1 MADGV
6 QNAAVICCFM
16 TPDYQISENCEK
28 ELQCA
33 ADSKIRII
41 PCMLGDQNN
50 TEWKP
55 SGWLKLVTAG
65 LNYVKIRDH
74 SDLNI
79 RLKAKELIGRI
90 KNQYLPPAEER
101 APAPPK
107 FFESIREKYLRE
119 NRIKRIVNEE
129 KSFPIEQSYINLAM
143 IETKEQQEKEKKLKE
158 QDKHGRPDRE
168 NDQDNRR
175 PYQHNEILGTYEEIY
190 GTKTSINVEEIFQKC
205 KGANKKVLVLGRAG
219 IGKST
224 FCQYVTYR
232 WAKHDLWSEYEL
244 LVLIHLRKLTV
255 SRYPQGKEY
264 SPSDIMKKEYFP
276 YDDISREERQY
287 FNEQCKNGKV
297 LWILDGYDEFAQ
309 NIPAQLEDSF
319 QHVRET
325 QHHILT
331 SRPYPI
337 DFSYDANMEIIGFT
351 DDNIHKYVEQF
362 FNQIECEKQ
371 NAPPESS
378 KAIKFIQ
385 SNPSVWG
392 VAHIP
397 VNLELIC
404 TAWSNTDWSKTTML
418 TVSVLY
424 DNIIE
429 WLCRRYLTKQN
440 IKQIDMFKPAV
451 YKQCNA
457 PLQFLEHLAFKAMK
471 QNKIMLPPELLEET
485 QQDCPLDHFQE
496 ISNFGI
502 LKSYDDKLAGASNE
516 TKKQYYF
523 VHLSFQ
529 EHFAARHLLKLLGG
543 SNKQEAINFIN
554 NYKYDQR
561 LRLVFIF
568 ATGLLAQSTFQSVR
582 KVFITTLDGET
593 FDLVGLQHTKLL
605 IECID
610 QLIDHTVFPER
621 TAYLK
626 TITQWI
632 VISAAQKPRII
643 QDHLLQSLQ
652 RAINLTNAEIIQNTL
667 MKLLQSTQA
676 TTKDRISYI
685 IVNLEIPKPIPR
697 YLTAICAAMGDED
710 EDVREWACEVFGK
723 IGKEAA
729 TIEMITALV
738 NAMRDGNDHA
748 RMGACEAFG
757 KMGEKAA
764 TNEVI
769 VALVNSMHDG
779 EKYVRLGACKALG
792 NMGEKAATTEV
803 IAALVNSTHDEEKYV
818 RLGACK
824 TLGKMGEKTK
834 TNEVIVALVNGM
846 RDEEKYVRS
855 GASEALGKMG
865 EKTKTNEVIA
875 ALVNAMRAEDYDVR
889 SGVCEA
895 LVRIGEKAA
904 TNKVIAALVNAM
916 RDDYWRV
923 RSEACDALG
932 KMGEKAATTE
942 VIAALVNSMRDE
954 GEVVRRMA
962 SEALGKMGE
971 KAATTEVIAALVNG
985 MRDGDEYVPM
995 MACEALERLGK
1006 KGATNGVIAAIVNA
1020 IRDGDEVVRRMPY
1033 EGLGNFGEKAATTE
1047 VIAALVNAMRDGN
1060 KYVRRWACQALE
1072 KMGEKGATNEVIVAL
1087 MNAMRDEYEVVRRIS
1102 YGALGKMGEKAA
1114 TNEVIAALVN
1124 AMRDGDKNV
1133 RGISYE
1139 ALGKMGEKAA
1149 TTEVIAALVNGM
1161 RDEDGWIRSVACE
1174 ALGNIGEKAATN
1186 EVIAALVDVCGA
1198 TLVDDE
1204 YKLHKSLSVAL
1215 CSYNG
1220 LRNLDLHM
1228 IEKLTFCV
1236 KEWELMDLTSMPAAQ
1251 LFKIYRETEND
1262 AWLPL
1267 IVRGSL
1273 LQGIAVTVDGNTV
1286 RIYHGG
1292 GVVLVD
1298 MFKDRLRESLVKAF
1312 ENQIQELESHC
1323 MEQWKSG
1330 RSGTKATSFVDVF

>member
-471 QNKIMLPPELLEET
+471 QNRIMLPPELLEET

-529 EHFAARHLLKLLGG
+529 EHFAARHVLKLLGG

-582 KVFITTLDGET
+582 KVFLTTLDGET

-676 TTKDRISYI
+676 TTKDKISYI

-803 IAALVNSTHDEEKYV
+803 IAALVN
-818 RLGACK
+818 A
-824 TLGKMGEKTK
+824 
-834 TNEVIVALVNGM
+834 M
-846 RDEEKYVRS
+846 RDGEKYVRS

-865 EKTKTNEVIA
+865 EKTKTNEVIS

-904 TNKVIAALVNAM
+904 TNK
-916 RDDYWRV
+916 
-923 RSEACDALG
+923 
-932 KMGEKAATTE
+932 
-942 VIAALVNSMRDE
+942 
-954 GEVVRRMA
+954 
-962 SEALGKMGE
+962 
-971 KAATTEVIAALVNG
+971 
-985 MRDGDEYVPM
+985 
-995 MACEALERLGK
+995 
-1006 KGATNGVIAAIVNA
+1006 
-1020 IRDGDEVVRRMPY
+1020 
-1033 EGLGNFGEKAATTE
+1033 

-1161 RDEDGWIRSVACE
+1161 RDEEGWIRSVACE